1 MEVIL
6 REDVPHLGEM
16 GQIVEV
22 ADGYGRNYLIPE
34 GLATQATSGKKA
46 QIEHQKEQIERERE
60 KQRQE
65 AQEVLDDIDGISVSV
80 PERVADSDRLYGSVT
95 ARDVADVLQQQ
106 EYDVQHKDVMMDEP
120 FRELGIYGVE
130 VKLASGIFADIRVWV
145 VAM

>member
-106 EYDVQHKDVMMDEP
+106 GYDVQHKDVMMDEP